1 MRFTDIFV
9 KRPVLAIVVSLLI
22 LIAGIQAISSLSV
35 RQYPRNDNAVV
46 TISTVYVGASAELV
60 RGFITTPL
68 ERAVSGAD
76 GVDYVSS
83 SSSQSLSTVSV
94 RLELNY
100 DPIKALS
107 EISSK
112 VNQVRGDL
120 PPESEIPVINVESA
134 DSTVASAYLS
144 FTSDIL
150 EPNQVTDFL
159 SRVVQPRL
167 AARDG
172 VQRAEIVGGRNFAM
186 RIWLDA
192 GLLAAHN
199 ITPVQ
204 VRQALGANNYLAALG
219 KTKGSLVEVNLAA
232 NTDLTTVEEF
242 ENLVLRSED
251 GALIRVKDV
260 GEVELGAENYDEEV
274 RYSGQE
280 AIFMGIWPLPNA
292 NTLDVIQGV
301 RDELDDIKSTL
312 PTGMTAAVAYD
323 ASQYIA
329 SSIREVVTTLVETLI
344 IVMLVIFLFMGSI
357 RSVIVPI
364 MAIPISLI
372 GAVFLMQVFGFS
384 VNLLTLLAIVLSVG
398 LVVDDAIVVVENV
411 ERHISEGMGRIE
423 AALMGA
429 RELVGPVIAMTAT
442 LVAVYL
448 PIGLQGG
455 LTGSLFREFAFT
467 LAGAV
472 TISGI
477 VALTLSPMMS
487 AALLREGDSERGF
500 QKRVNTTF
508 NRIRHWYTKGLNGTL
523 KARPA
528 VYIVWIAISLLCV
541 PMFIL
546 SAKELAPTE
555 DQGIIFGI
563 VDGSGNATIESASR
577 YAAQADEAFRSI
589 EETDFTFQ
597 LINPSFG
604 FGGMLLRDW
613 DQRER
618 SVFEIKPEIAQKL
631 NDIAGI
637 SMFPVTPP
645 ALPGGGDFPVEFVL
659 ASTAEPEEILE
670 FARQI
675 QLKAIQSGLFAF
687 PPIIDTK
694 VDKAQSKL
702 VFDRDR
708 VADLGLTMQQV
719 GADVGTL
726 LGGGFVNRFNIEGR
740 SYKVIPQALR
750 AERLNPDQLNELYV
764 SGPEGELI
772 QLGTIASIENS
783 TVPRAL
789 NRFQQLNAVKLSGV
803 SIKPLS
809 EALSFLEASAN
820 EILPSG
826 YTLDYTGESR
836 QLRLEG
842 NKFLPA
848 FALAVILIYL
858 TLAAQFNS
866 FRDPFVILAGSVPLA
881 MFGALI
887 FTFLRMPNPELPHW
901 TNSFTTTLNIYS
913 QVGLVTLIGLVAKNG
928 ILVVEFAKQM
938 QQQGLNKLAAIKAA
952 STTRFRPIL
961 MTTVATVAGHFP
973 LILVSGP
980 GAEARNSIGLVLVGG
995 MAIGTLFTLFII
1007 PSIYMLIARD
1017 LGGTLDTLPE
1027 KDREGHENDTHYA
1040 GDTNDNQSSGSSGG
1054 SSGGTPSGT
1063 APWLEYDDERHI
1075 PTVRRPRKRAKNTGE
1090 VGQPKPAA

>member
-22 LIAGIQAISSLSV
+22 LIAGIQAVSSLSI
-35 RQYPRNDNAVV
+35 RQYPLNENSTV
-46 TISTVYVGASAELV
+46 TINTAYIGASAELV

-76 GVDYVSS
+76 GIAYVSS
-83 SSSQSLSTVSV
+83 TSQQGLSTVSV

-120 PPESEIPVINVESA
+120 PPEAEIPVINVESA

-159 SRVVQPRL
+159 TRVVQPRL

-172 VQRAEIVGGRNFAM
+172 VQRAEILGGRNFAM
-186 RIWLDA
+186 RIWLDSK
-192 GLLAAHN
+192 LLAAHG
-199 ITPVQ
+199 ITPSE
-204 VRQALGANNYLAALG
+204 VRQALQSNNYLAALG
-219 KTKGSLVEVNLAA
+219 KTKGSQVEINLAA
-232 NTDLTTVEEF
+232 NTDLSTVQEF
-242 ENLVLRSED
+242 EDLVLRSQD
-251 GALIRVKDV
+251 GAVIRISDV
-260 GEVELGAENYDEEV
+260 GEVELGADSTDVEV
-274 RYSGQE
+274 RYNGTN
-280 AIFMGIWPLPNA
+280 AIFMGIWPQPNA
-292 NTLDVIQGV
+292 NTLDVIAGV
-301 RDELDDIKSTL
+301 RAELDDIKSDL
-312 PTGMTAAVAYD
+312 PSGMSADVAYD
-323 ASQYIA
+323 ASEYIA

-344 IVMLVIFLFMGSI
+344 IVMLVIFLFMGSL
-357 RSVIVPI
+357 RSVLVPI
-364 MAIPISLI
+364 VAIPISLI
-372 GAVFLMQVFGFS
+372 GAVFLMQTFGFS

-411 ERHISEGMGRIE
+411 ERHISEGKSRID
-423 AALMGA
+423 AALLGA
-429 RELVGPVIAMTAT
+429 RELVGPVIAMTVT

-500 QKRVNTTF
+500 QKKVNDTF
-508 NRIRHWYTKGLNGTL
+508 TGLRNKYTRALNGTL

-528 VYIVWIAISLLCV
+528 VYIVWVVITLLCV
-541 PMFIL
+541 PMFIM

-563 VDGSGNATIESASR
+563 VDGSGNATIETASR
-577 YAAQADEAFRSI
+577 YSAKAQEAFNSVD
-589 EETDFTFQ
+589 ETAFTFQ
-597 LINPSFG
+597 LTFPSSG
-604 FGGMLLRDW
+604 FGGMILDDWSERD
-613 DQRER
+613 R
-618 SVFEIKPEIAQKL
+618 SVFEIKPEIAAKL

-637 SMFPVTPP
+637 SMFPVTPA
-645 ALPGGGDFPVEFVL
+645 ALPGGGDFPVEFVI
-659 ASTAEPEEILE
+659 ASTAEPEEILG
-670 FARQI
+670 FVNQI
-675 QLKAIQSGLFAF
+675 QMAAIRSGNFAF

-694 VDKAQSKL
+694 IDKAQSEL
-702 VFDRDR
+702 IFDRDR
-708 VADLGLTMQQV
+708 VADMGLTMQQV

-726 LGGGFVNRFNIEGR
+726 LGGGFVNRFNIDGR

-750 AERLNPDQLNELYV
+750 VERLNPDQLSELYV
-764 SGPEGELI
+764 SGPAGEMI
-772 QLGTIASIENS
+772 QLGSIATLENT
-783 TVPRAL
+783 TVPRSL
-789 NRFQQLNAVKLSGV
+789 NRFQQLNAVKMSGV
-803 SIKPLS
+803 SIKPLD
-809 EALSFLEASAN
+809 EALSFLEQTAAD
-820 EILPSG
+820 ILPAG
-826 YTLDYTGESR
+826 YSLDYTGESR

-848 FALAVILIYL
+848 FMLAVVLIYL

-938 QQQGLNKLAAIKAA
+938 QQRGLSKLAAIKAA
-952 STTRFRPIL
+952 SSTRFRPIM
-961 MTTVATVAGHFP
+961 MTTFATVAGHFP
-973 LILVSGP
+973 LVLVSGP

-995 MAIGTLFTLFII
+995 MAIGTLFTLFVI

-1017 LGGTLDTLPE
+1017 LGGKLEELPE
-1027 KDREGHENDTHYA
+1027 VDDTDLHAGLSRTYSRESEPLNDT
-1040 GDTNDNQSSGSSGG
+1040 GVPSDTERKRAVSG
-1054 SSGGTPSGT
+1054 
-1063 APWLEYDDERHI
+1063 A
-1075 PTVRRPRKRAKNTGE
+1075 VRRP
-1090 VGQPKPAA
+1090 AAMQVD

>member
-9 KRPVLAIVVSLLI
+9 RRPVLAIVVSLLI
-22 LIAGIQAISSLSV
+22 LIAGIQAISSLSI
-35 RQYPRNDNAVV
+35 RQYPRNENSTV
-46 TISTVYVGASAELV
+46 TITTAYIGASAQLV

-76 GVDYVSS
+76 GIAYVSS
-83 SSSQSLSTVSV
+83 TSEQGLSTLSV

-120 PPESEIPVINVESA
+120 PPEAEIPVINVESA

-159 SRVVQPRL
+159 TRVVQPRL

-172 VQRAEIVGGRNFAM
+172 VQRADILGGRNFAM
-186 RIWLDA
+186 RIWLDSQ
-192 GLLAAHN
+192 LLAAHG
-199 ITPVQ
+199 ITPSD
-204 VRQALGANNYLAALG
+204 VRLALQANNYLAAIG
-219 KTKGSLVEVNLAA
+219 KTKGAQVEINLAA
-232 NTDLTTVEEF
+232 NTDLSTVEEF
-242 ENLVLRSED
+242 ENLVVQSQD
-251 GALIRVKDV
+251 DAVIRLKDI
-260 GEVELGAENYDEEV
+260 GEVELGADSTDVEV
-274 RYSGQE
+274 RYNGAE
-280 AIFMGIWPLPNA
+280 AIFMGIWPQPNA
-292 NTLDVIQGV
+292 NTLDVIAGI
-301 RDELDDIKSTL
+301 REELDDIKSTL
-312 PTGMTAAVAYD
+312 PTGMSANVAYD
-323 ASQYIA
+323 ASEYIA
-329 SSIREVVTTLVETLI
+329 SSIREVITTLVETLI

-357 RSVIVPI
+357 RSVVVPI

-372 GAVFLMQVFGFS
+372 GAVFLMQMFGFS

-411 ERHISEGMGRIE
+411 ERHISEGKSRMD
-423 AALMGA
+423 AALLGA

-487 AALLREGDSERGF
+487 ASLLREGDSERGF
-500 QKRVNTTF
+500 QKKVNDTFTRV
-508 NRIRHWYTKGLNGTL
+508 RDKYTKSLNGTL

-528 VYIVWIAISLLCV
+528 VYIVWIVITLLCV
-541 PMFIL
+541 PMFIM

-563 VDGSGNATIESASR
+563 VDGSGNATIETASR
-577 YAAQADEAFRSI
+577 YAAEAQEAFNSV
-589 EETDFTFQ
+589 EETAFTFQ
-597 LINPSFG
+597 LTFPSSG
-604 FGGMLLRDW
+604 FGGMLLEDWADRD
-613 DQRER
+613 RT
-618 SVFEIKPEIAQKL
+618 VFEIKPEIAGKL

-645 ALPGGGDFPVEFVL
+645 ALPGGGDFPVEIVV
-659 ASTAEPEEILE
+659 ASTAEPEEILG
-670 FARQI
+670 FAN
-675 QLKAIQSGLFAF
+675 QLQMAAMQSGKFAF

-694 VDKAQSKL
+694 IDKAQSEL

-708 VADLGLTMQQV
+708 VADMGLTMQQV
-719 GADVGTL
+719 GVDVGTL
-726 LGGGFVNRFNIEGR
+726 LGGSFVNRFNIDGR

-764 SGPEGELI
+764 SGPSGEMV
-772 QLGTIASIENS
+772 QLGSIASLENS
-783 TVPRAL
+783 TVPRSL

-803 SIKPLS
+803 SIVPLD
-809 EALSFLEASAN
+809 EALGFLEEQAA

-826 YTLDYTGESR
+826 YGLDYTGESR

-848 FALAVILIYL
+848 FALAVVLIYL

-887 FTFLRMPNPELPHW
+887 FTFLKMPNPNMPYW

-938 QQQGLNKLAAIKAA
+938 QQRGLNKLASIKAA
-952 STTRFRPIL
+952 SSTRFRPIL
-961 MTTVATVAGHFP
+961 MTTFATVAGHFP
-973 LILVSGP
+973 LVLVTGP

-995 MAIGTLFTLFII
+995 MAIGTLFTLFVI

-1017 LGGTLDTLPE
+1017 LGGTLDELPDNE
-1027 KDREGHENDTHYA
+1027 DSDLHEGLSRRYTR
-1040 GDTNDNQSSGSSGG
+1040 NQSEATDIAASQTS
-1054 SSGGTPSGT
+1054 
-1063 APWLEYDDERHI
+1063 ENNDQFD
-1075 PTVRRPRKRAKNTGE
+1075 TGYRTK
-1090 VGQPKPAA
+1090 VSAV